1 MEKIQSANKLAQKIE
16 RDRKLKKQK
25 IDLLNKYS
33 GYWEL
38 PNFCKRQLS
47 ELEDQIEVNNSDCY
61 KNLKNVY

>member
-1 MEKIQSANKLAQKIE
+1 MKRIQNASKWWQKIE

-33 GYWEL
+33 GYSEL
-38 PNFCKRQLS
+38 PNYCKRQLS
-47 ELEDQIEVNNSDCY
+47 ELEAQIEVNNSDCY